1 MFVWELLDRVIEIGL
16 LVFLLVGL
24 FFSPYLPKHNLINA
38 VRGIIGIFLIICLL
52 KLIIQLID
60 KVQQENTEELL
71 EEAWEKANLKD
82 NFLIWN
88 WAEKCGYVSAQLK
101 QNKKGYWI
109 RLKRKTGQ
117 VTPVTVDPS
126 VWIKPFAEAI
136 AFVLSVW
143 GMFFLL
149 LEKGNVS
156 NLIISLLLFLLAYFL
171 IRQATCIN
179 ELILSFALYFM
190 CKGRINLLCNKLYSF
205 YDLGVVDILFSTV
218 SLRPQKKELEEFEM
232 SLRSKENS
240 RIYSF
245 IVLRSELKSYLKFR

>member
-1 MFVWELLDRVIEIGL
+1 MWELLDRVIEIGL

-156 NLIISLLLFLLAYFL
+156 NLIISLLLFLLAY
-171 IRQATCIN
+171 
-179 ELILSFALYFM
+179 
-190 CKGRINLLCNKLYSF
+190 